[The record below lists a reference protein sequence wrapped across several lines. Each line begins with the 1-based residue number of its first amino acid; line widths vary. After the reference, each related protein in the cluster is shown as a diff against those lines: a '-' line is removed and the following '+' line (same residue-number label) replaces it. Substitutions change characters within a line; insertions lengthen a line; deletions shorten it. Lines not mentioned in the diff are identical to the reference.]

1 MKICGIYKITSPK
14 GRVYIGESVNI
25 DRRWR
30 NYKCLSNCSGQR
42 RLLNSF
48 KKYGVESHVFEIIE
62 ECEVDE
68 LKCRE
73 RYWQDFYDVLN
84 GGLNLKLTECG
95 EVKRV
100 YSEETRKRIGEAH
113 KGRVVSEETKQ
124 KLREMKGEKAS
135 WYGRKHS
142 DETKEKMSKAH
153 IGKIVSDETREKQ
166 RQNNLGEN
174 SVWYGKK
181 HSNATKKK
189 MSDSSKGEKNP
200 ASKLVLHLETGIFY
214 STAKEA
220 SESCCMNNSTF
231 YAYISGRIKKEH
243 FNYKYV

>member
-14 GRVYIGESVNI
+14 GRVYIGQSVDI
-25 DRRWR
+25 ETRWKQ
-30 NYKCLSNCSGQR
+30 YKFLNCKSQSKIYR
-42 RLLNSF
+42 SL
-48 KKYGVESHVFEIIE
+48 KKHGVENHTFEIIE
-62 ECEVDE
+62 QCDFDDLV
-68 LKCRE
+68 CRE

-84 GGLNLKLTECG
+84 GGLNLRLTECG
-95 EVKRV
+95 ELKIIMSDETKEKLRIANTGKKR
-100 YSEETRKRIGEAH
+100 
-113 KGRVVSEETKQ
+113 SEETKQ

-142 DETKEKMSKAH
+142 DETKEKISKAH